1 MPTASSEN
9 TPRRFSATTARDVYD
24 ALHRR
29 WGPQHWWPGDTPL
42 EVAAGAILTQNT
54 AWTNVERAI
63 ARLKSARAL
72 SAGRLAAMP
81 SERLA
86 ELIRPAGYP
95 RVKAR
100 RLQAFMRWL
109 RERWGGSIVRWRGT
123 PTARL
128 REELL
133 EVHGVGPETAD
144 SILLYAANRP
154 VFVVDAYT
162 RRVLTR
168 HGWIRGKESYDEI
181 ARLFTGRLPR
191 DTRLFNE
198 YHALVVRL
206 AKEHCRARPRCGG
219 CPLQSRLPRAVRA
232 AVALLAL
239 ALAASGCA
247 AVSASPAPE
256 EADSARAAG
265 RTWGGRVVRVDLPER
280 FVIVRCGVFPPP
292 RTEGL
297 TKRGD
302 RETGRIRFTGERR
315 GWYAA
320 ALIESGEPAAGDRV
334 VEPSKDVAP

>member
-1 MPTASSEN
+1 MPIASSEN
-9 TPRRFSATTARDVYD
+9 APRRLSAATLRAVYD
-24 ALHRR
+24 DLYRR
-29 WGPQHWWPGDTPL
+29 WGPQHWWPGETPL

-63 ARLKSARAL
+63 ARLKEARMLDATRI
-72 SAGRLAAMP
+72 AAAPPGRLA
-81 SERLA
+81 EI
-86 ELIRPAGYP
+86 IRPAGYP

-109 RERWGGSIVRWRGT
+109 RDRWGGSIGRWQGT

-128 REELL
+128 REDLRG
-133 EVHGVGPETAD
+133 VHGVGPETAD

-162 RRVLTR
+162 RRVLKR
-168 HGWIRGKESYDEI
+168 HGWIRGDETYDEL
-181 ARLFTGRLPR
+181 ARLFTGCLPR

-206 AKEHCRARPRCGG
+206 AKEHCRARSRCGG
-219 CPLQSRLPRAVRA
+219 CPLQRRLPRAARA
-232 AVALLAL
+232 AAALGMIL
-239 ALAASGCA
+239 LAASGCA
-247 AVSASPAPE
+247 AVPVPAPTPD
-256 EADSARAAG
+256 ATAVNSGRA
-265 RTWGGRVVRVDLPER
+265 WGGRVVRVDAQER

-292 RTEGL
+292 RAEGWV
-297 TKRGD
+297 KRGD

-320 ALIESGEPAAGDRV
+320 AWIESGDPAAGDRV
-334 VEPSKDVAP
+334 VDPSRDGKP